1 MRSYRWPSLASARA
15 MCAFWGWL
23 GREEGMILSTVPGTL
38 VLDCPGVRLVSKFSS
53 AILADL
59 ATHGFAISFVMLT
72 RNVLLDW
79 FLVFVWS
86 MQS

>member
-1 MRSYRWPSLASARA
+1 
-15 MCAFWGWL
+15 
-23 GREEGMILSTVPGTL
+23 
-38 VLDCPGVRLVSKFSS
+38 
-53 AILADL
+53 L